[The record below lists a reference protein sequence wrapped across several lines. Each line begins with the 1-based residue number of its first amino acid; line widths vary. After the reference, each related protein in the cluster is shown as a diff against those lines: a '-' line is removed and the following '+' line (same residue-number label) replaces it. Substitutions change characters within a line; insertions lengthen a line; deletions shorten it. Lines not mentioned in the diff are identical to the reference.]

1 MAKKK
6 KRTAATGQS
15 YDLGSKLKNI
25 QTLVLTKRPKE
36 AIAYQYMLF
45 TMICAMK
52 YRESKHPSQSIRDF
66 AMTMV
71 RNHSLNPANVY
82 PFVQEVEHIIYGGR
96 QPNEEAYQRILEL
109 FGNVFYE
116 IIGKKLPKL

>member
-6 KRTAATGQS
+6 KKETGQS
-15 YDLGSKLKNI
+15 FDLSRKLKNI

-45 TMICAMK
+45 TMLCAMT
-52 YRESKHPSQSIRDF
+52 YREAKHPSQSIRDF

-96 QPNEEAYQRILEL
+96 QPNDEAYQRILER
-109 FGNVFYE
+109 FGEVFRE
-116 IIGKKLPKL
+116 ITGKKLPKL

>member
-6 KRTAATGQS
+6 KATTKGQS
-15 YDLGSKLKNI
+15 FDLSSKLKNI

-45 TMICAMK
+45 TMLCGMK
-52 YRESKHPSQSIRDF
+52 YREAKHPSQSIRDF

-96 QPNEEAYQRILEL
+96 QPNDEAYQRSLER
-109 FGNVFYE
+109 FGEVFKE
-116 IIGKKLPKL
+116 ITGKKLPKL

>member
-6 KRTAATGQS
+6 KKKETGQS
-15 YDLGSKLKNI
+15 FDLSGKLKNI

-52 YRESKHPSQSIRDF
+52 YREAKHPSQSIRDF

-96 QPNEEAYQRILEL
+96 QPNDEAYQKILVL
-109 FGNVFYE
+109 FGAVFHE
-116 IIGKKLPKL
+116 IVGKKLPKL

>member
-6 KRTAATGQS
+6 KKTAGQTF
-15 YDLGSKLKNI
+15 DLSGKLRNI

-45 TMICAMK
+45 TMLCAMK
-52 YRESKHPSQSIRDF
+52 YREAKHPSQSIRDF
-66 AMTMV
+66 AMNMV

-82 PFVQEVEHIIYGGR
+82 PFVQEVEHVIYGGR
-96 QPNEEAYQRILEL
+96 QPTEQAYQQILEL
-109 FGNVFYE
+109 FGKVFQE
-116 IIGKKLPKL
+116 IVGKPLPKL

>member
-6 KRTAATGQS
+6 KKPTTGQS
-15 YDLGSKLKNI
+15 FDLSGKLKNI

-45 TMICAMK
+45 TMLCGMK
-52 YRESKHPSQSIRDF
+52 YHEAKHPSQSIRDF

-71 RNHSLNPANVY
+71 RNHSLNPSNVY

-96 QPNEEAYQRILEL
+96 QPNDEAYQRILER
-109 FGNVFYE
+109 FGEVFRE
-116 IIGKKLPKL
+116 ITGKKLPKL

>member
-6 KRTAATGQS
+6 KTASTSQS
-15 YDLGSKLKNI
+15 FDLSNKLKNI

-36 AIAYQYMLF
+36 AIAYQYILF

-52 YRESKHPSQSIRDF
+52 YREAKHPSQSIRDF

-82 PFVQEVEHIIYGGR
+82 PFVQEVEHVIYGGR
-96 QPNEEAYQRILEL
+96 QPDDEIYQRILER
-109 FGNVFYE
+109 FGSVFHE
-116 IIGKKLPKL
+116 ITGKKLPKL

>member
-6 KRTAATGQS
+6 KGTTSGQS
-15 YDLGSKLKNI
+15 FDLSGKLKNI

-36 AIAYQYMLF
+36 AIAYQYVLF
-45 TMICAMK
+45 TMICGMK
-52 YRESKHPSQSIRDF
+52 YREAKHPSQSIRDF

-96 QPNEEAYQRILEL
+96 QPDNEAYQRSLER
-109 FGNVFYE
+109 FGEVFKE
-116 IIGKKLPKL
+116 ITGKKLPKL

>member
-6 KRTAATGQS
+6 KKENSQS
-15 YDLGSKLKNI
+15 FDLSGKLKNI

-45 TMICAMK
+45 TMLCGMK
-52 YRESKHPSQSIRDF
+52 YRETKHPSQSIRDF

-96 QPNEEAYQRILEL
+96 QPNDEAYQKILAL
-109 FGNVFYE
+109 FGAVFHE
-116 IIGKKLPKL
+116 IVGKKLPKL

>member
-6 KRTAATGQS
+6 KGTTSGQS
-15 YDLGSKLKNI
+15 FDLSGKLKNI

-52 YRESKHPSQSIRDF
+52 YREIKHPSQSIRDY

-96 QPNEEAYQRILEL
+96 QPNDEAYQRSLER
-109 FGNVFYE
+109 FGEVFKE
-116 IIGKKLPKL
+116 ITGKKLPKL

>member
-6 KRTAATGQS
+6 KTASGSQS
-15 YDLGSKLKNI
+15 FDLSSKLKNI

-52 YRESKHPSQSIRDF
+52 YHEAKHPSQSIRDF

-82 PFVQEVEHIIYGGR
+82 PFVQEVEQVIYGGR
-96 QPNEEAYQRILEL
+96 QPDDEIYQRILER
-109 FGNVFYE
+109 FGKVFQE
-116 IIGKKLPKL
+116 IVGKQLPKL

>member
-6 KRTAATGQS
+6 KKKETGQS
-15 YDLGSKLKNI
+15 FDLSEKLRNI
-25 QTLVLTKRPKE
+25 QTLEKFRPKE

-45 TMICAMK
+45 TMLCGMK
-52 YRESKHPSQSIRDF
+52 YREAKHPSQSIRDF

-96 QPNEEAYQRILEL
+96 QPDNEAYQRILER
-109 FGNVFYE
+109 FGAVFRE
-116 IIGKKLPKL
+116 ITGKKLPNL

>member
-6 KRTAATGQS
+6 KGKSTGQS
-15 YDLGSKLKNI
+15 FDLSGKLKNI

-45 TMICAMK
+45 TMICGMK
-52 YRESKHPSQSIRDF
+52 YREAKHPSQSIRDF

-96 QPNEEAYQRILEL
+96 QPDNEAYQRSLER
-109 FGNVFYE
+109 FGEVFRE
-116 IIGKKLPKL
+116 ITGKKLPKL

>member
-6 KRTAATGQS
+6 KGTTSGQS
-15 YDLGSKLKNI
+15 FDLSGKLKNI

-45 TMICAMK
+45 TMICGMK
-52 YRESKHPSQSIRDF
+52 YREAKHPSQSIRDF

-96 QPNEEAYQRILEL
+96 QPDNEAYQRSLER
-109 FGNVFYE
+109 FGEVFKE
-116 IIGKKLPKL
+116 ITGKKLPKL

>member
-6 KRTAATGQS
+6 KKTATTGQS

-109 FGNVFYE
+109 FGKVFQE

>member
-6 KRTAATGQS
+6 KRSTAAGQS
-15 YDLGSKLKNI
+15 FDLSGKLRNI

-52 YRESKHPSQSIRDF
+52 YRETKHPSQSIRDF

-82 PFVQEVEHIIYGGR
+82 PFVQEVEHVIYGGR
-96 QPNEEAYQRILEL
+96 QPNEEIYQRILEL
-109 FGNVFYE
+109 FGKVFKE
-116 IIGKKLPKL
+116 IVGKKLPKL

>member
-6 KRTAATGQS
+6 KKPTTGQS
-15 YDLGSKLKNI
+15 FDLSGKLKNI

-45 TMICAMK
+45 TMLCGMK
-52 YRESKHPSQSIRDF
+52 YHEAKHPSQSIRDF

-96 QPNEEAYQRILEL
+96 QPNDEAYQRILER
-109 FGNVFYE
+109 FGEVFRE
-116 IIGKKLPKL
+116 ITGKKLPKL

>member
-6 KRTAATGQS
+6 KKETGQS
-15 YDLGSKLKNI
+15 FDLSGKLRNI

-45 TMICAMK
+45 TMLCGMK
-52 YRESKHPSQSIRDF
+52 YRETKHPSQSIRDF

-96 QPNEEAYQRILEL
+96 QPNDEAYQRILER
-109 FGNVFYE
+109 FGEVFRE
-116 IIGKKLPKL
+116 ITGKKLPKL

>member
-6 KRTAATGQS
+6 KKSSGQS
-15 YDLGSKLKNI
+15 FDLSSKLRNI

-45 TMICAMK
+45 TMLCAMK
-52 YRESKHPSQSIRDF
+52 YRENKHPSQSIRDF

-71 RNHSLNPANVY
+71 RNHSLNPANTY

-96 QPNEEAYQRILEL
+96 QPNDEAYQRILER
-109 FGNVFYE
+109 FGEVFRE
-116 IIGKKLPKL
+116 ITGKKLPKL